1 MPRYI
6 QEPAK
11 RPEKKKEERKT
22 PLSQPGKVD
31 TKTLESSKKVM
42 TYTSGKV

>member
-11 RPEKKKEERKT
+11 KPEKKQPERKT
-22 PLSQPGKVD
+22 PISQPGKVD
-31 TKTLESSKKVM
+31 TKTLEGAKKVM